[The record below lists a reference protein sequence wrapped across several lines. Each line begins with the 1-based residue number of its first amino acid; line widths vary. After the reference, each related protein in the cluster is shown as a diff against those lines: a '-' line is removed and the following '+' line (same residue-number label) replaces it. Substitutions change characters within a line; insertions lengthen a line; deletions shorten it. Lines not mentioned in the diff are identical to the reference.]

1 MSKNNA
7 SYEAVEKVV
16 DTKNNSV
23 VVSDKDKEIIKF
35 SKLIICSFVK
45 KNKDFLED
53 TIVKTCEIFNDFT
66 KLDLINQKLNFNLK
80 EQLQIIRIKKKCE
93 NIAINEICEI
103 IKNGT
108 VDSSNATNDTI
119 DLLDEII
126 EIRKSVFE
134 RVINNSDMEEEYVM
148 MNKKILMQLDNT
160 REILHNSK
168 WFLRKLIDSPISQAI
183 FSPVY
188 KSILSAWNKKDPE
201 LVITIPEMYGIDMND
216 IINLIKQIKTIADK
230 NEK

>member
-1 MSKNNA
+1 MSK
-7 SYEAVEKVV
+7 YEAVEKVAV
-16 DTKNNSV
+16 DTVDS
-23 VVSDKDKEIIKF
+23 KDKEISKF
-35 SKLIICSFVK
+35 SKLIVCSYVK

-53 TIVKTCEIFNDFT
+53 TIIKTCEIFNDFT
-66 KLDLINQKLNFNLK
+66 KLDLIDQKKLNLK
-80 EQLQIIRIKKKCE
+80 EQLKLIRLKKKCE
-93 NIAINEICEI
+93 NIAINEISEI
-103 IKNGT
+103 IKNGV
-108 VDSSNATNDTI
+108 VDSDNATNDTI
-119 DLLDEII
+119 DLLDELI
-126 EIRKSVFE
+126 EIRKSVFD
-134 RVINNSDMEEEYVM
+134 RVISNNSDMEEEYVM

-201 LVITIPEMYGIDMND
+201 LVISIPEMYGIDLDD
-216 IINLIKQIKTIADK
+216 ITKMIKQIKTIADK